1 MKKSHQYILG
11 VALLVSTVINFYAC
25 NQEPKLKEP
34 AQEKENQ
41 KTTQLAFSPDTTG
54 IGDFLMDSEI
64 AKQYIQKY
72 LDERV
77 TQDPTLTK
85 SIYYPRE
92 VIEWLGEEMK
102 NAPAGTGGID
112 GIRIFMLQYPPETNA
127 RLGRNGTKQTGIV
140 FVPTRNK
147 AADWTYWDHLKD
159 SLKNMSSFTAA
170 FRGLNHGELC
180 PSRCN

>member
-1 MKKSHQYILG
+1 MKKSPQYIMAA
-11 VALLVSTVINFYAC
+11 ALLVSVVINFYAC

-34 AQEKENQ
+34 TPEKEEQ
-41 KTTQLAFSPDTTG
+41 KTTRIAFNADTTG
-54 IGDFLMDSEI
+54 FGDFLMDTPTAEEYI
-64 AKQYIQKY
+64 NQYIA
-72 LDERV
+72 DRV
-77 TQDPTLTK
+77 SKDPTLTK

-102 NAPAGTGGID
+102 NAPSGSGGID
-112 GIRIFMLQYPPETNA
+112 GIRIFMLQYPPKMDE

-140 FVPTRNK
+140 FVPTRGK
-147 AADWTYWDHLKD
+147 KADWTYWDNLKD
-159 SLKNMSSFTAA
+159 SLKNTSSLDAA